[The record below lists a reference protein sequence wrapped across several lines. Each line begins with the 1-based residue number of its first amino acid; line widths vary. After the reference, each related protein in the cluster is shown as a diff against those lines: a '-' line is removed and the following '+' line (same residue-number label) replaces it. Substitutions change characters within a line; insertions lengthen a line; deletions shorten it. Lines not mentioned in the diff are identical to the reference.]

1 MLESRNWITQ
11 KAIVRETCF
20 CEKIQVDYTIP

>member
-11 KAIVRETCF
+11 KVVVRETCF
-20 CEKIQVDYTIP
+20 CEKIQAEFKIS

>member
-1 MLESRNWITQ
+1 MLESRNWITR

-20 CEKIQVDYTIP
+20 CEKIQTD